1 MKKLQMINH
10 HEETFMK
17 TVTYSVPNISCR
29 HCTHTIT
36 MELSEI
42 EGVSKVDAD
51 VQTQLVTIEF
61 DDPVTEEILKQTL
74 AEINYPA
81 AE

>member
-1 MKKLQMINH
+1 
-10 HEETFMK
+10 MK
-17 TVTYSVPNISCR
+17 TVTYSVPNISCN

-36 MELSEI
+36 MELSDI

-51 VQTQLVTIEF
+51 VQTRLVSITF
-61 DDPVTEEILKQTL
+61 DKPATEQVLKDTL

-81 AE
+81 VE

>member
-1 MKKLQMINH
+1 MKS
-10 HEETFMK
+10 
-17 TVTYSVPNISCR
+17 VTYTVPNISCK
-29 HCTHTIT
+29 HCTHTIA

-42 EGVSKVDAD
+42 QGVSKVDAD
-51 VQTQLVTIEF
+51 VQTRLVKVDF
-61 DDPVTEEILKQTL
+61 DEPASEQEIKDTL

>member
-1 MKKLQMINH
+1 MKS
-10 HEETFMK
+10 
-17 TVTYSVPNISCR
+17 VTYNVPNISCK

-42 EGVSKVDAD
+42 EGVSNVDAD
-51 VQTQLVTIEF
+51 VQTRLVTVTF
-61 DDPVTEEILKQTL
+61 DEPATEQALKDTL

-81 AE
+81 VE

>member
-1 MKKLQMINH
+1 MKS
-10 HEETFMK
+10 
-17 TVTYSVPNISCR
+17 VTYSVPNISCH

-51 VQTQLVTIEF
+51 VQTRLVSVTF
-61 DDPVTEEILKQTL
+61 DEPATEQKLKDTL
-74 AEINYPA
+74 AEINYPVV
-81 AE
+81 E

>member
-1 MKKLQMINH
+1 MKSV
-10 HEETFMK
+10 TF
-17 TVTYSVPNISCR
+17 SVPNISCN

-51 VQTQLVTIEF
+51 MQTRLVTITF
-61 DDPVTEEILKQTL
+61 DEPATEQVLKDTL
-74 AEINYPA
+74 TEINYPVVD
-81 AE
+81 

>member
-1 MKKLQMINH
+1 MKS
-10 HEETFMK
+10 
-17 TVTYSVPNISCR
+17 VTYSVPNISCH

-51 VQTQLVTIEF
+51 VQTRLVSITF
-61 DDPVTEEILKQTL
+61 DDPATEQQLKDTL
-74 AEINYPA
+74 AEINYPVV
-81 AE
+81 E

>member
-1 MKKLQMINH
+1 MN
-10 HEETFMK
+10 
-17 TVTYSVPNISCR
+17 TVTYTVPNISCE

-36 MELSEI
+36 MELSDL

-51 VQTQLVTIEF
+51 LETKKVTVQFAAPASEDTIKE
-61 DDPVTEEILKQTL
+61 TL

-81 AE
+81 EE

>member
-1 MKKLQMINH
+1 MKS
-10 HEETFMK
+10 
-17 TVTYSVPNISCR
+17 VTYSVPNISCI

-36 MELSEI
+36 MELSEL

-51 VQTQLVTIEF
+51 VQTRLVTVTF
-61 DDPVTEEILKQTL
+61 DDPATEQQLKDTL

-81 AE
+81 VE

>member
-1 MKKLQMINH
+1 MKSV
-10 HEETFMK
+10 TF
-17 TVTYSVPNISCR
+17 TVPNISCK

-51 VQTQLVTIEF
+51 VQTRLVKVDFEE
-61 DDPVTEEILKQTL
+61 PATEQAIKQTL
-74 AEINYPA
+74 TEINYPA

>member
-1 MKKLQMINH
+1 MKS
-10 HEETFMK
+10 
-17 TVTYSVPNISCR
+17 VTYTVPNISCK
-29 HCTHTIT
+29 HCTHTIA

-51 VQTQLVTIEF
+51 VQTRLVTVDF
-61 DDPVTEEILKQTL
+61 DAPASEQEIKNAL

>member
-1 MKKLQMINH
+1 MKS
-10 HEETFMK
+10 
-17 TVTYSVPNISCR
+17 VTYSVPNISCK

-36 MELSEI
+36 MELSEL

-51 VQTQLVTIEF
+51 VQTRLVTVTF
-61 DDPVTEEILKQTL
+61 DDPATEQQLKDTL

-81 AE
+81 VE